1 MFKSIIIFIVSVFI
15 ASCSQI
21 LLKKSANSSISNNNK
36 IKDYLNK
43 YVIVAYLLLFISTLL
58 TMYAYK
64 KIELSTGVIIE
75 SISYIMIAILSYF
88 ILHEK
93 INKKEVL
100 GIFLIVVGIVIFSIF

>member
-21 LLKKSANSSISNNNK
+21 LLKKSANSSSNNSK
-36 IKDYLNK
+36 IKE
-43 YVIVAYLLLFISTLL
+43 FISTLL

-75 SISYIMIAILSYF
+75 SIGYIIIAILSYF
-88 ILHEK
+88 VLHEK
-93 INKKEVL
+93 INKKDVL
-100 GIFLIVVGIVIFSIF
+100 GIFLIVVGIIIFSIF

>member
-21 LLKKSANSSISNNNK
+21 LLKKSANSSSNNSK
-36 IKDYLNK
+36 IKEYLNK

-75 SISYIMIAILSYF
+75 SIGYIIIAILSYF
-88 ILHEK
+88 VLHEK
-93 INKKEVL
+93 INKKDVL
-100 GIFLIVVGIVIFSIF
+100 GIFLIVVGIIIFSIF

>member
-21 LLKKSANSSISNNNK
+21 LLKKSANSSNNSK
-36 IKDYLNK
+36 IKEYLNK

-75 SISYIMIAILSYF
+75 SISYIIIAILSYF
-88 ILHEK
+88 VLHEK
-93 INKKEVL
+93 INKKDVL
-100 GIFLIVVGIVIFSIF
+100 GIFLIVVGIIIFSIF